1 MSLTNPRKNALHIV
15 VITVDSFNENIQ
27 ITQHERSNMTMMVKC
42 KACGEVHSS
51 AIQVDQMRFQTVT
64 LTNNSE
70 DCPKC
75 HATSTYNKEDYFFQ

>member
-1 MSLTNPRKNALHIV
+1 
-15 VITVDSFNENIQ
+15 
-27 ITQHERSNMTMMVKC
+27 MTMMIKC